1 MGNLTYNSDY
11 DVRLATLGEMG
22 GDITKKYDSVYSID
36 LEILKIIQEGGMGGA
51 SIDDEHVSTT
61 TTYSS
66 SKIMTLLADA
76 GFNVEVVQELP
87 ATGDAHTIYFVPKTG
102 STGDIYNEYLYVDN
116 AWELI
121 GSTEVDLSNY
131 YNKTEVDGLL
141 NEKQDKLTAGDNI
154 SIDSNGVISANIE
167 VATVEEVEDLFA
179 PKAVKFTANAASTVG
194 LAKLSSNQTLEY
206 SVDEG
211 ATWNN
216 MDTSTSVS
224 LAQGDKMYVRGQL
237 SGNNSNSN
245 YTQFKMTGSI
255 AASGN
260 MNYIWNKNN
269 PKSTTLSYSICGYHM
284 FQGCTSLTTPPEL
297 PATTLTQSCYNSMF
311 QGCTSL
317 TTAPELPATTLTDN
331 CYSNMFNG
339 CTSLTTAPE
348 LPATTLARDCYYNM
362 FQGCTSLTTAPD
374 LPATMLLSR
383 CYYNMF
389 QGCTSLKTAPELP
402 ATTLANN
409 CYNSMFKGCKSL
421 TTAPDLPATT
431 LLYACYE
438 NMFRECKSLTT
449 APELPA
455 TKLESSCYSNMFNGC
470 TSLTTAPELHATTLK
485 DNCYSNMFKDCKSL
499 TTAPELP
506 ATTLVNACYSEMFR
520 NCTSLTSAPELP
532 ATKLESSCYIYM
544 FDGCKSL
551 NYIKCLATDISASN
565 CTIGWV
571 QNVSSTG
578 TFVKNSAMSNW
589 TTGKNGIPSNWTVQD
604 AQ

>member
-22 GDITKKYDSVYSID
+22 GDITKRYDSVYTID
-36 LEILKIIQEGGMGGA
+36 LEILKIIQEGGIGGA

-102 STGDIYNEYLYVDN
+102 STGDVYNEYLYVDN

-141 NEKQDKLTAGDNI
+141 SGKQNVLTAGDNI

-194 LAKLSSNQTLEY
+194 LEKLSTNQTLEY

-269 PKSTTLSYSICGYHM
+269 PKSTTLSYSICGYFM
-284 FQGCTSLTTPPEL
+284 FKGCTSLTTAPEL
-297 PATTLTQSCYNSMF
+297 PATTLANYCYYNMF

-317 TTAPELPATTLTDN
+317 TTAPDLPATTLTDN

-348 LPATTLARDCYYNM
+348 LPATTLANDCYYNM
-362 FQGCTSLTTAPD
+362 FYGCTSLTTAPE
-374 LPATMLLSR
+374 LPATTLLYA
-383 CYYNMF
+383 CYQSMF
-389 QGCTSLKTAPELP
+389 RECKSLTTAPELP
-402 ATTLANN
+402 ATTLAIN
-409 CYNSMFKGCKSL
+409 CYNNMFYGCTSL
-421 TTAPDLPATT
+421 TTAPELPATT
-431 LLYACYE
+431 LLHACYE
-438 NMFRECKSLTT
+438 SMFRECKSLTT

-455 TKLESSCYSNMFNGC
+455 TKLESSCYNGMFQGC
-470 TSLTTAPELHATTLK
+470 TSLKTAPELPATMLK
-485 DNCYSNMFKDCKSL
+485 DSCYRDMFKDCKSL

-532 ATKLESSCYIYM
+532 ATKLESSCYIFM
-544 FDGCKSL
+544 FDGCKSI
-551 NYIKCLATDISASN
+551 NYIKCLATDISARN
-565 CTIGWV
+565 CTIGWLG
-571 QNVSSTG
+571 NVSSTG
-578 TFVKNSAMSNW
+578 TFVKNSAMSSW
-589 TTGKNGIPSNWTVQD
+589 TTGNNGIPSNWTVQD
-604 AQ
+604 A

>member
-36 LEILKIIQEGGMGGA
+36 LEILKIIQEGGIGGA

-102 STGDIYNEYLYVDN
+102 STGDIYDEYLYVDN

-141 NEKQDKLTAGDNI
+141 SGKQNVLTAGDNI
-154 SIDSNGVISANIE
+154 NIDSNGVISANIE

-179 PKAVKFTANAASTVG
+179 PKAVKFKANAASTVG
-194 LAKLSSNQTLEY
+194 LEKLSSNQTLEY

-237 SGNNSNSN
+237 SGNNSGIN
-245 YTQFKMTGSI
+245 YTKFTMTGSI

-260 MNYIWNKNN
+260 INAIWNKNN
-269 PKSTTLSYSICGYHM
+269 PESTTLSYNYCGFNM
-284 FQGCTSLTTPPEL
+284 FQGCSSLTSSPEL
-297 PATTLTQSCYNSMF
+297 PATTLTDGCYYGMF
-311 QGCTSL
+311 SGCTSL
-317 TTAPELPATTLTDN
+317 TTAPELPATTLVSK
-331 CYSNMFNG
+331 CYVSMFSDCKNLTSAPELPATTLSSDCYVSMFRGCTNLTSAPELPATTLTHSCYQFMFGG

-348 LPATTLARDCYYNM
+348 LPAIKLASYCYAYL
-362 FQGCTSLTTAPD
+362 FSGCT
-374 LPATMLLSR
+374 
-383 CYYNMF
+383 
-389 QGCTSLKTAPELP
+389 
-402 ATTLANN
+402 
-409 CYNSMFKGCKSL
+409 
-421 TTAPDLPATT
+421 
-431 LLYACYE
+431 
-438 NMFRECKSLTT
+438 
-449 APELPA
+449 
-455 TKLESSCYSNMFNGC
+455 
-470 TSLTTAPELHATTLK
+470 
-485 DNCYSNMFKDCKSL
+485 
-499 TTAPELP
+499 
-506 ATTLVNACYSEMFR
+506 
-520 NCTSLTSAPELP
+520 
-532 ATKLESSCYIYM
+532 
-544 FDGCKSL
+544 SL
-551 NYIKCLATDISASN
+551 NYIKCLATDKSASN
-565 CTIGWV
+565 CTQDWV
-571 QNVSSTG
+571 SGVASTG
-578 TFVKNSAMSNW
+578 TFVKNSAMSGW
-589 TTGKNGIPSNWTVQD
+589 TTGNNGIPSNWTVQD
-604 AQ
+604 A